1 MTGTTDPVIRLPLS
15 YFPEVERAISQGA
28 SALQDGLLI
37 AFPTDTFYALGADA
51 RNETAVERL
60 RAAKGR
66 REDHP
71 LPVLIAD
78 ASDLSHVVKDAPDQ
92 ARKVI
97 SEYWPGPLT
106 IVLRA
111 APIIC
116 RSVMAGGD
124 TVGVRVP
131 DHEPARDLIRR
142 SGGPVT
148 GTSANRTGTPPARTA
163 AEVAAQLGDAV
174 DYVMPGDCG
183 DYELPSTVVDFTGD
197 TPRILRAGPISKA
210 EIEELIGTLIGPI
223 TQQ

>member
-1 MTGTTDPVIRLPLS
+1 MR
-15 YFPEVERAISQGA
+15 
-28 SALQDGLLI
+28 DGLLV

-78 ASDLSHVVKDAPDQ
+78 ASDLNHVVKEVPDQ
-92 ARKVI
+92 AGKVV

-116 RSVMAGGD
+116 RSVTAGGD

-131 DHEPARDLIRR
+131 DHNPARDLIRR

-163 AEVAAQLGDAV
+163 AEVAAQLGNAV
-174 DYVMPGDCG
+174 DYVMPGKCG

-197 TPRILRAGPISKA
+197 TPRILRAGPISKP
-210 EIEELIGTLIGPI
+210 EIEDLIGTPI
-223 TQQ
+223 EPSFQQ